1 MLMQPPAVLVIT
13 IRRPGPSLVKL
24 SSSFPCHQWAAAG
37 LMDTEDLIF
46 PLIGEANAVP
56 CPASGPMR
64 RAGMVEEGRISGSS

>member
-37 LMDTEDLIF
+37 LMDTEDFF
-46 PLIGEANAVP
+46 PP
-56 CPASGPMR
+56 
-64 RAGMVEEGRISGSS
+64 